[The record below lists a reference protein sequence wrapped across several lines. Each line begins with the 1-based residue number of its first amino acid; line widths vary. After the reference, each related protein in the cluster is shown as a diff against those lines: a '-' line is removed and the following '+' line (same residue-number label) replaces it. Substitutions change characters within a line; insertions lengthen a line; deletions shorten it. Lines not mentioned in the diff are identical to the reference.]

1 MARTTAVDKLPP
13 EIRQELNDVLIRT
26 NFSNFDYLTFW
37 LEEKG
42 YPIARSA
49 INRYAIKHR
58 EEILGLH
65 VGSRYELASL
75 KLSAL
80 QIAAKLSP
88 EHILEDLKKDAES
101 ILEWAIKQ

>member
-1 MARTTAVDKLPP
+1 MARTTAVDKLPLDV
-13 EIRQELNDVLIRT
+13 RQELNDELIRT
-26 NFSNFDYLTFW
+26 NFSNFDYLTLW
-37 LEEKG
+37 LAEKG

-65 VGSRYELASL
+65 VGSRYELAKL

-80 QIAAKLSP
+80 QIASMHSP
-88 EHILEDLKKDAES
+88 EQSIDDLKKSVDS
-101 ILEWAIKQ
+101 ILSWAIKG